1 MTNDKVT
8 ITGAVVQTYG
18 GQNMRFGISLY
29 KVVER
34 TKLRRWE
41 NKFIDELAH
50 MTKAS
55 GDPIVKL
62 IKLITL

>member
-1 MTNDKVT
+1 MNDKVT

-18 GQNMRFGISLY
+18 GQNMRLGISPY

-41 NKFIDELAH
+41 GKFIDELAQ

>member
-1 MTNDKVT
+1 MNDKVT
-8 ITGAVVQTYG
+8 ITGAVVQSYDG
-18 GQNMRFGISLY
+18 HNMTIDIDPY

-41 NKFIDELAH
+41 NKLVDELAH

-55 GDPIVKL
+55 GDPICKL
-62 IKLITL
+62 VKLITL

>member
-1 MTNDKVT
+1 MNNDKVT
-8 ITGAVVQTYG
+8 ITGAVIQTYG
-18 GQNMRFGISLY
+18 GQNMRLGIDPY

-34 TKLRRWE
+34 SKLRRWE
-41 NKFIDELAH
+41 DKFIDELAH
-50 MTKAS
+50 MTKTS

>member
-8 ITGAVVQTYG
+8 ITGAVVQSYDGRNTTI
-18 GQNMRFGISLY
+18 GIDPY

-34 TKLRRWE
+34 SKLRRWE
-41 NKFIDELAH
+41 DKLIDELAH